1 MLKTLSLAGAIVLA
15 ATGTGLANPV
25 SRTHTTVELTAET
38 ASVAPG
44 KPLALALTMT
54 PQPKWHTYWKNPG
67 DSGMETTVTWQL
79 PEGFKAGELEYP
91 TPIRL
96 PFGGE
101 LLNFAYEG
109 ASTLLVTLTPPAD
122 LKPGGSVPISAK
134 VAWLVCDDQQCVPED
149 AELKLTLPA
158 GDGAAAPAKRDLF
171 AKARAAMPTH
181 VDWPVKFA
189 TSDDR
194 FTLHTP
200 WALPDTDIEEVL
212 FFPLEDGVISYTATQ
227 DAQVADGR
235 LRLSIPVGY
244 KPDMETVTGILTV
257 RLAGAPKPDA
267 FFITATRDDS
277 LSAALP
283 PGKVITSG
291 GMDGHSSPGG
301 GSNAAVGASGGATG
315 PDGAGTDGAGVSLP
329 LALVSALLGGLL
341 LNLMPCVFPILSLK
355 ALSLARAGGGSE
367 REARTEGLAYTA
379 GVLVTMGLLGGL
391 LLALKAGGEAVGW
404 AFHLQD
410 PRMVA
415 LLALLMTAI
424 GLNLAGVFEIT
435 TRLAG
440 SGQSLVSRGGAQGS
454 FWTGALAVL
463 VATPCTAPFMAA
475 ALGATLTL
483 PPALSFL
490 VYLALGL
497 GMALPFL
504 LLGFI
509 RPLRALLPR
518 PGAWMD
524 TFRRVLAFPMF
535 ATALW
540 LFWIVGRQLGLDAM
554 VAGLAVAL
562 LMALGLWLMGR
573 GQGTGKPM
581 RLGWGLAALLV
592 ALAGGLSVPRLG
604 VTQAVASNGA
614 PVQTAGGLSVEP
626 FSEAK
631 LNDLVQQGKPTFVYF
646 TADWCVTCKV
656 NERVAL
662 ERAEVADA
670 FNAAGVSVLVG
681 DWTRRDDAITAVLRR
696 HGRDG
701 VPLYLYFPK
710 GSTADA
716 PVVLPQILTPSL
728 LIETVA

>member
-1 MLKTLSLAGAIVLA
+1 MLKTLSLAGAIAVA
-15 ATGTGLANPV
+15 ATGAALANPV
-25 SRTHTTVELTAET
+25 ARTHTTVELVAET

-44 KPLALALTMT
+44 KPLTLALRMT

-67 DSGMETTVTWQL
+67 DSGMETTVTWTL
-79 PEGFKAGELEYP
+79 PDGFKAGELEYP

-109 ASTLLVTLTPPAD
+109 ASTLLVQLTPPAG
-122 LKPGGSVPISAK
+122 LTPGGTVPITAK
-134 VAWLVCDDQQCVPED
+134 AAWLVCDDQQCVPED
-149 AELKLTLPA
+149 AELRLTLPV
-158 GDGAAAPAKRDLF
+158 GNGAADPAKRDLF
-171 AKARAAMPTH
+171 ASARAAMPVA
-181 VDWPVKFA
+181 VDWPVKFT
-189 TSDDR
+189 TSNER
-194 FTLHTP
+194 FTLETP
-200 WALPDTDIEEVL
+200 WALGKADVEEVL
-212 FFPLEDGVISYTATQ
+212 FYPLEDGVISYTAVQ
-227 DAQVADGR
+227 DAQVTDER

-244 KPDMETVTGILTV
+244 KPDVNKVSGVLTV

-267 FFITATRDDS
+267 FLITATRDAS

-283 PGKVITSG
+283 PGKVISSGGMEPHAPTSG
-291 GMDGHSSPGG
+291 GSS
-301 GSNAAVGASGGATG
+301 AAVGASGGSNS
-315 PDGAGTDGAGVSLP
+315 AGISLP
-329 LALVSALLGGLL
+329 LAIGSALLGGLL

-355 ALSLARAGGGSE
+355 ALSLARAGNSE
-367 REARTEGLAYTA
+367 REARTEGLAYTG
-379 GVLVTMGLLGGL
+379 GVLATMALLGGL

-424 GLNLAGVFEIT
+424 GLNLAGVFEVT

-440 SGQSLVSRGGAQGS
+440 TGQGLVSRGGAQGS

-483 PPALSFL
+483 PPALSLL

-504 LLGFI
+504 ALGFI

-518 PGAWMD
+518 PGAWME

-562 LMALGLWLMGR
+562 LMALSLWLVGR
-573 GQGTGKPM
+573 AQEAGKRM
-581 RLGWGLAALLV
+581 HLGWGLAALLV
-592 ALAGGLSVPRLG
+592 ALGGGLSIPKLG
-604 VTQAVASNGA
+604 VTEAVASNGSG
-614 PVQTAGGLSVEP
+614 VQTAHGLTVEP

-631 LNDLVQQGKPTFVYF
+631 LSELVQAGTPTFVYF

-662 ERAEVADA
+662 ERTEVAEA
-670 FNAAGVSVLVG
+670 FKKAGVSVLMG
-681 DWTRRDDAITAVLRR
+681 DWTRRDDTITAVLRR

-710 GSTADA
+710 GATTDS

>member
-1 MLKTLSLAGAIVLA
+1 MLKTLSLAGAIALA
-15 ATGTGLANPV
+15 TTSATLANPV
-25 SRTHTTVELTAET
+25 ARTHTTVELVSEST
-38 ASVAPG
+38 SIAPG
-44 KPLALALTMT
+44 KPLTLALTMT
-54 PQPKWHTYWKNPG
+54 PQPNWHTYWKNPG
-67 DSGMETTVTWQL
+67 DSGMETTVTWTL
-79 PEGFKAGELEYP
+79 PEGFSAGELEYP

-109 ASTLLVTLTPPAD
+109 ASTLLVTLTPPAN
-122 LKPGGSVPISAK
+122 LKPGSSVPITAK
-134 VAWLVCDDQQCVPED
+134 AAWLVCDDQQCVPED
-149 AELKLTLPA
+149 AELKLTLPM
-158 GDGAAAPAKRDLF
+158 GDGTADPARRDLF
-171 AKARAAMPTH
+171 AAARAAMPIA
-181 VDWPVKFA
+181 VDWPVKFTTA
-189 TSDDR
+189 DDR
-194 FTLHTP
+194 FTLETP
-200 WALPDTDIEEVL
+200 WELDDANVEEVL
-212 FFPLEDGVISYTATQ
+212 FFPLEDGIISYTAAQ
-227 DAQVADGR
+227 DAQVADGK
-235 LRLSIPVGY
+235 LRLSVPVGY
-244 KPDMETVTGILTV
+244 KPDIERVTGVLTV

-267 FFITATRDDS
+267 FFITATRDS
-277 LSAALP
+277 ELTAALP

-291 GMDGHSSPGG
+291 GMGGTASTNG
-301 GSNAAVGASGGATG
+301 GSNAAVGASGTGGA
-315 PDGAGTDGAGVSLP
+315 VSLP
-329 LALVSALLGGLL
+329 LAIGSALLGGLL

-367 REARTEGLAYTA
+367 REARTEGLAYTG
-379 GVLVTMGLLGGL
+379 GVLATMGLLGGL

-424 GLNLAGVFEIT
+424 GLNLAGVFEVT
-435 TRLAG
+435 TRLTG
-440 SGQSLVSRGGAQGS
+440 SGQNLVSRGGAQGS

-483 PPALSFL
+483 PPALSLL

-504 LLGFI
+504 LLGFVK
-509 RPLRALLPR
+509 PLRAMLPR

-540 LFWIVGRQLGLDAM
+540 LFWITGRQLGLDAM

-562 LMALGLWLMGR
+562 LMALALWLVGR
-573 GQGTGKPM
+573 AQAMDK
-581 RLGWGLAALLV
+581 RISLGWGLAALLI
-592 ALAGGLSVPRLG
+592 AIGGGLSVPKLG
-604 VTQAVASNGA
+604 VAQASASNGA
-614 PVQTAGGLSVEP
+614 PVQTASGLTVEP

-631 LNDLVQQGKPTFVYF
+631 LNELMQAGTPTFVYF

-662 ERAEVADA
+662 ERAEVAEA

-710 GSTADA
+710 GSTSDA

>member
-1 MLKTLSLAGAIVLA
+1 MLKTLSLAGAIALA
-15 ATGTGLANPV
+15 TTSATLANPV
-25 SRTHTTVELTAET
+25 ARTHTTVELVSEST
-38 ASVAPG
+38 SIAPG
-44 KPLALALTMT
+44 KPLTLALTMT

-67 DSGMETTVTWQL
+67 DSGMETTVTWTL
-79 PEGFKAGELEYP
+79 PEGFKASELEYP

-109 ASTLLVTLTPPAD
+109 ASSLLVTLTPPAD
-122 LKPGGSVPISAK
+122 LKPGGSVPITAK
-134 VAWLVCDDQQCVPED
+134 AAWLVCDDQQCVPED
-149 AELKLTLPA
+149 AELKLTLPV
-158 GDGAAAPAKRDLF
+158 GDGAPDPARRDLF
-171 AKARAAMPTH
+171 AAARAAMPIA
-181 VDWPVKFA
+181 VKWPVKFTTA
-189 TSDDR
+189 DDR
-194 FTLHTP
+194 FTLETP
-200 WALPDTDIEEVL
+200 WELDDANVEEVL
-212 FFPLEDGVISYTATQ
+212 FFPLEDGIISYTAAQ
-227 DAQVADGR
+227 DAQVADGK
-235 LRLSIPVGY
+235 LRLSVPVGY
-244 KPDMETVTGILTV
+244 KPDVERVTGVLTV

-267 FFITATRDDS
+267 FFITATRDS
-277 LSAALP
+277 ELTAALP

-291 GMDGHSSPGG
+291 GMGGTASTNG
-301 GSNAAVGASGGATG
+301 GSNAAVGASGTGGA
-315 PDGAGTDGAGVSLP
+315 VSLP
-329 LALVSALLGGLL
+329 LAIGSALLGGLL

-355 ALSLARAGGGSE
+355 ALSLARAGGSE
-367 REARTEGLAYTA
+367 AEARQEGLAYTG
-379 GVLVTMGLLGGL
+379 GVLATMGLLGGL

-424 GLNLAGVFEIT
+424 GLNLAGVFEVT
-435 TRLAG
+435 TRLTG
-440 SGQSLVSRGGAQGS
+440 SGQNLVSRGGAQGS

-483 PPALSFL
+483 PPALSLL

-504 LLGFI
+504 LLGFVK
-509 RPLRALLPR
+509 PLRAMLPR

-540 LFWIVGRQLGLDAM
+540 LFWITGRQLGLDAM

-562 LMALGLWLMGR
+562 LMALLLWLVGR
-573 GQGTGKPM
+573 AQAIDK
-581 RLGWGLAALLV
+581 RISLGWGLAALLI
-592 ALAGGLSVPRLG
+592 AIGGGLSVPKLG
-604 VTQAVASNGA
+604 VAQASAVNGA
-614 PVQTAGGLSVEP
+614 PLKTASGLTVEP

-631 LNDLVQQGKPTFVYF
+631 LGELMQAGTPTFVYF

-662 ERAEVADA
+662 ERAEVAEA

-710 GSTADA
+710 GSTSDA